1 METWIWILLP
11 LACERDC
18 MRLYHN
24 PRCSKSRQALALLT
38 EAGYEFE
45 IRLYLNDGIAQED
58 LEILASV
65 ERIIRSKDIVG
76 DLDVSMLDSNGIQAL
91 LTDQPKALERPV
103 LIHNGQGVLG
113 RPPELI
119 LKHLENQ

>member
-1 METWIWILLP
+1 METWTWILLP
-11 LACERDC
+11 LACERDL

-24 PRCSKSRQALALLT
+24 PRCSKSRQAVALLT

-45 IRLYLNDGIAQED
+45 TRLYLKDGIALED

-65 ERIIRSKDIVG
+65 ENIIRLKDVVG
-76 DLDVSMLDSNGIQAL
+76 DVDTSMLDSNEIQTL
-91 LTDQPKALERPV
+91 LTNQPKALERPV
-103 LIHNGQGVLG
+103 LIHNGQAILG

-119 LKHLENQ
+119 LNHLEHQ

>member
-1 METWIWILLP
+1 METWIWILQP
-11 LACERDC
+11 LACERDF

-24 PRCSKSRQALALLT
+24 PRCSKSRQAVALLT

-58 LEILASV
+58 LEILASI
-65 ERIIRSKDIVG
+65 ERIIRSNDVVG
-76 DLDVSMLDSNGIQAL
+76 EMDVSMLDSNGIQAL
-91 LTDQPKALERPV
+91 LSDQPKALERPV
-103 LIHNGQGVLG
+103 LIHNGQGILG

>member
-1 METWIWILLP
+1 METWIWILQP
-11 LACERDC
+11 LACERDF

-24 PRCSKSRQALALLT
+24 PRCSKSRQAVALLT

-58 LEILASV
+58 LEILASI
-65 ERIIRSKDIVG
+65 ERIIRSNDVVG
-76 DLDVSMLDSNGIQAL
+76 EMDVSMLDSNGIQAL
-91 LTDQPKALERPV
+91 LSDQPKALERPI
-103 LIHNGQGVLG
+103 LIHNGQGILG

>member
-1 METWIWILLP
+1 MGTWIWIHLP
-11 LACERDC
+11 LACERDS

-24 PRCSKSRQALALLT
+24 PRCSKSRQAVALLS

-45 IRLYLNDGIAQED
+45 IRLYLKDGIAKED

-65 ERIIRSKDIVG
+65 ENIIRLKDVVG
-76 DLDVSMLDSNGIQAL
+76 DVDTSMLDSNEIQTL
-91 LTDQPKALERPV
+91 LSNQPKALERPV
-103 LIHNGQGVLG
+103 LIHNGEGILG

-119 LKHLENQ
+119 IKHLENQ

>member
-1 METWIWILLP
+1 METWTWTHLP
-11 LACERDC
+11 LACECDC

-24 PRCSKSRQALALLT
+24 PRCSKSRQAVALLT

-58 LEILASV
+58 LEILASI
-65 ERIIRSKDIVG
+65 ERIIRSNDVVG
-76 DLDVSMLDSNGIQAL
+76 EMDVSMLDSNGIQAL
-91 LTDQPKALERPV
+91 LSDQPKALERPV
-103 LIHNGQGVLG
+103 LIHNGQGILG

>member
-1 METWIWILLP
+1 MATWIWIHLP
-11 LACERDC
+11 LACECDL

-24 PRCSKSRQALALLT
+24 PRCSKSRQAVALLT

-45 IRLYLNDGIAQED
+45 IRLYLKDGIEQDD

-65 ERIIRSKDIVG
+65 ENIIRSKDVVG
-76 DLDVSMLDSNGIQAL
+76 DVDPSMLDSNEIQTL
-91 LTDQPKALERPV
+91 LSNQPKALERPV
-103 LIHNGQGVLG
+103 LIHNGEGILG

-119 LKHLENQ
+119 LNHLEHQ

>member
-11 LACERDC
+11 LACERDS

-24 PRCSKSRQALALLT
+24 PRCSKSRQAVTLLT

-58 LEILASV
+58 LEILASI
-65 ERIIRSKDIVG
+65 ERIIRSNDVVG
-76 DLDVSMLDSNGIQAL
+76 EMDVSMLDSNGIQAL
-91 LTDQPKALERPV
+91 LSDQPKALERPV
-103 LIHNGQGVLG
+103 LIHNGQGILG

>member
-1 METWIWILLP
+1 MGTWIWIHLP
-11 LACERDC
+11 LACERDL

-24 PRCSKSRQALALLT
+24 PRCSKSRQAVALLT

-45 IRLYLNDGIAQED
+45 IRLYLKDGIAQED

-65 ERIIRSKDIVG
+65 ENIIRLKDVVG
-76 DLDVSMLDSNGIQAL
+76 DVDTSMLDSNKIQTL
-91 LTDQPKALERPV
+91 LTNQPKALERPV
-103 LIHNGQGVLG
+103 LIHNGQAILG

-119 LKHLENQ
+119 IKHLENQ

>member
-11 LACERDC
+11 LACERDS

-24 PRCSKSRQALALLT
+24 PRCSKSRQAVALLT

-58 LEILASV
+58 LEILASI
-65 ERIIRSKDIVG
+65 ERIIRSNDVVG
-76 DLDVSMLDSNGIQAL
+76 EIDVSVLDSNGIQAL
-91 LTDQPKALERPV
+91 LSDQPKALERPV
-103 LIHNGQGVLG
+103 LIHNGQGILG

>member
-11 LACERDC
+11 LACERDS

-24 PRCSKSRQALALLT
+24 PRCSKSRQAVALLT

-58 LEILASV
+58 LEILASI
-65 ERIIRSKDIVG
+65 ERIIRSNDVVG
-76 DLDVSMLDSNGIQAL
+76 EMDVSVLDSNGIQAL
-91 LTDQPKALERPV
+91 LSDQPKALERPV
-103 LIHNGQGVLG
+103 LIHNGQGILG